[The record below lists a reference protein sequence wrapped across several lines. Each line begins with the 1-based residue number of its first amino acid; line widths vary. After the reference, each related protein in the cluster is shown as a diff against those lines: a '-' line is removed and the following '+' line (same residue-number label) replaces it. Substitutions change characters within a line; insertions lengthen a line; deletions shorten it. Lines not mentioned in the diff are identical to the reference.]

1 MVTVPGRKRDYQI
14 KPVQVRVTPSD
25 THAMTP
31 LLDVE
36 CAAPTRL
43 LVIEDSPSDAMLLEA
58 ALLDSVLESATIVC
72 ESCLGAGLK
81 RLAEGTFDGVL
92 IDLGLPDS
100 EGLETFSRIREAA
113 GEAAV
118 VVITGRDDS
127 RLAEEAVRLGAQDY
141 LRKSESRPGELGR
154 AVDFAIRRQ
163 SVLRDLER
171 ARDEQLEAR
180 DRFLSHV
187 SHELRSPLSVVYQF
201 GSLLQDGIG
210 GPLSAEQREFLEVLM
225 RNVGQLKLMIDDL
238 LSVSRVQ
245 GGRLLVESKPVAI
258 RDLLAETVA
267 AYRPAADQRG
277 VVIAADAGDLPKVMG
292 DQCRLREVLTNLV
305 DNALKFTP
313 KGGWITVEGVLA
325 GDCVRVTVRDT
336 GRGIPKDDLGRVFEQ
351 FFQVEQGDDVSRNGL
366 GLGLFVCRD
375 LIQRQGGVMWA
386 ESVPDHGT
394 AVCFTVP
401 IMATSTCPEA
411 AA

>member
-1 MVTVPGRKRDYQI
+1 MTR
-14 KPVQVRVTPSD
+14 PSD
-25 THAMTP
+25 I
-31 LLDVE
+31 E
-36 CAAPTRL
+36 CVAPTRL

-58 ALLDSVLESATIVC
+58 ALQDSVLESATVVC

-100 EGLETFSRIREAA
+100 EGIETFSRVLEAA

-127 RLAEEAVRLGAQDY
+127 GLAEEAVRLGAQDY
-141 LRKSESRPGELGR
+141 LRKSESRRGEVGR
-154 AVDFAIRRQ
+154 AVDYAIRRQ
-163 SVLRDLER
+163 RVLRDLER
-171 ARDEQLEAR
+171 ARDEQLEAK

-187 SHELRSPLSVVYQF
+187 SHELRSPLSVVYEF

-210 GPLSAEQREFLEVLM
+210 GPLSEDQRDIVEVLM
-225 RNVGQLKLMIDDL
+225 RNVAQLKRMIDDL
-238 LSVSRVQ
+238 LAVNRVQ
-245 GGRLLVESKPVAI
+245 QGRVTVESQPVAI

-267 AYRPAADQRG
+267 AYRPAADKRG
-277 VVIAADAGDLPKVMG
+277 VQLALDAGDLPTVLG
-292 DQCRLREVLTNLV
+292 DECRLREVLINLV

-313 KGGWITVEGVLA
+313 EGGRITVEGVA
-325 GDCVRVTVRDT
+325 EDDCVHVTVRDS
-336 GRGIPKDDLGRVFEQ
+336 GRGIPMDDLDRVFEQ

-386 ESVPDHGT
+386 ASVLDHGT
-394 AVCFTVP
+394 AICFTVP
-401 IMATSTCPEA
+401 VMDDPSTNPEEQA
-411 AA
+411 

>member
-1 MVTVPGRKRDYQI
+1 MSRL
-14 KPVQVRVTPSD
+14 S
-25 THAMTP
+25 
-31 LLDVE
+31 DVE
-36 CAAPTRL
+36 RAAPTRL
-43 LVIEDSPSDAMLLEA
+43 LLIEDSPSDAMLLEA
-58 ALLDSVLESATIVC
+58 ALQDSVLASATIIC

-81 RLAEGTFDGVL
+81 RLAEDTFDGVL

-100 EGLETFSRIREAA
+100 EGIETFSRVLEAA

-141 LRKSESRPGELGR
+141 LRKSESRRGEVGR
-154 AVDFAIRRQ
+154 AVDYAIRRQ
-163 SVLRDLER
+163 RVLRDLER

-187 SHELRSPLSVVYQF
+187 SHELRSPLSVVYEF

-210 GPLSAEQREFLEVLM
+210 GSLSADQRDFLEVLM
-225 RNVGQLKLMIDDL
+225 RNVGQLKRMIDDL
-238 LSVSRVQ
+238 LAVNRVQ
-245 GGRLLVESKPVAI
+245 HGRVTVEAKPVAI

-267 AYRPAADQRG
+267 AYRPAADKRG
-277 VVIAADAGDLPKVMG
+277 VQLALDAADLPTVLGDE
-292 DQCRLREVLTNLV
+292 CRLREVLTNLV

-313 KGGWITVEGVLA
+313 EGGRITVEGVA
-325 GDCVRVTVRDT
+325 ADDCVHVTVRDS
-336 GRGIPKDDLGRVFEQ
+336 GRGIPTDDLDRVFEQ

-386 ESVPDHGT
+386 ASILDHGT
-394 AVCFTVP
+394 AICFTVP
-401 IMATSTCPEA
+401 VMDPSTNPEETA
-411 AA
+411 

>member
-1 MVTVPGRKRDYQI
+1 
-14 KPVQVRVTPSD
+14 
-25 THAMTP
+25 MTP
-31 LLDVE
+31 PNVVDS
-36 CAAPTRL
+36 AAPTRL

-58 ALLDSVLESATIVC
+58 ALQDSVLASATIVS

-81 RLAEGTFDGVL
+81 RLAESTFDGVL

-100 EGLETFSRIREAA
+100 EGLETFSRVREAA
-113 GEAAV
+113 GEAAI

-141 LRKSESRPGELGR
+141 LRKSETRRGELGR
-154 AVDFAIRRQ
+154 AVDYAMRRQ
-163 SVLRDLER
+163 RVLRDLER

-201 GSLLQDGIG
+201 GSLLQDGVG
-210 GPLSAEQREFLEVLM
+210 GSLSADQRDFLEVLM

-238 LSVSRVQ
+238 LAVSRGQ
-245 GGRLLVESKPVAI
+245 RGGLSVELKPVAI
-258 RDLLAETVA
+258 RDLLVETVA
-267 AYRPAADQRG
+267 AYRPAADHGG
-277 VVIAADAGDLPKVMG
+277 VRIAADAGDLPTVLG
-292 DQCRLREVLTNLV
+292 DQGRLREVLTNLV

-313 KGGWITVEGVLA
+313 EGGRITLEGAPA
-325 GDCVRVTVRDT
+325 GECVRVTVRDS
-336 GRGIPKDDLGRVFEQ
+336 GRGIPPDDLDRVFEQ

-386 ESVPDHGT
+386 ASVRDHGT
-394 AVCFTVP
+394 AICFTVP
-401 IMATSTCPEA
+401 IMDPSTNPKA